1 MDYRDKILA
10 GISAL
15 AGLYSALI
23 GGVKLGGVA
32 GIFMEM
38 GFLVGA
44 AFSGLL
50 FVWGREVLLNKW
62 TVLLAFFYPMGLI
75 LSLVWKFFP
84 EKRLVFTLFAISGWL
99 FILVAHTYSKDWGS
113 FAVALVHGG
122 AGLGLFLIPL
132 VLNGRGAV
140 PAGFQWFSLGSLVLA
155 LMGFGLLHYFSKE
168 EGKIQLFWDAVPA
181 AMALSSV
188 LYAMAICYL

>member
-1 MDYRDKILA
+1 MDYRDRILA

-32 GIFMEM
+32 GIFMGM

-62 TVLLAFFYPMGLI
+62 TVLFAFFYPMGLI

-84 EKRLVFTLFAISGWL
+84 EKRLVFALFAISGWL

-140 PAGFQWFSLGSLVLA
+140 PGGFQWLSLGSLVLA

-168 EGKIQLFWDAVPA
+168 DGKIQLFWDAVPA

>member
-15 AGLYSALI
+15 AGLFSALM

-32 GIFMEM
+32 GIFMGM
-38 GFLVGA
+38 GFLVSS
-44 AFSGLL
+44 AFSGFLL
-50 FVWGREVLLNKW
+50 VWGREVLLRKW
-62 TVLLAFFYPMGLI
+62 MVLFAFFYPMGLI

-84 EKRLVFTLFAISGWL
+84 EKRLVFVLFAISGWL

-122 AGLGLFLIPL
+122 AGLGLFMLPV
-132 VLNGRGAV
+132 VLNGRGLI

-168 EGKIQLFWDAVPA
+168 EGKIQFFWDAVPGA
-181 AMALSSV
+181 LALSSV
-188 LYAMAICYL
+188 LYAMAIYYL